1 MDQDVPSVVV
11 EGTKTVARQLNA
23 DLAAVARAVTE
34 EITDSIPELA
44 IDQRL
49 LELLGASVE
58 GNVENIV
65 HMLAHDIPAESMAAP
80 SAAKEY
86 ARRLAQ
92 QGGPIH
98 ALVRAYRL
106 GQHRLLKESFTHIH
120 RMFDDYE
127 ASLIYQRFVAQTFAY
142 IDWISEEIIS
152 VYQDER
158 EGWLTDQQVLR
169 SDLLRKVIAG
179 HAIDFDAAG
188 KTLGYTFHQWHLAA
202 VIWTA
207 ENDDAEL
214 SRIERDVVRLAH
226 HLGCSA
232 RPLVFAQDR
241 SSAWAWFPFGPR
253 EPDQIPFASAVEE
266 LDVPLRFAL
275 GSASGDVP
283 GFQLTL
289 HQAQRAHDV
298 AYLAGHS
305 APAVLAY
312 SEVSSVSQLTTD
324 LPSTKEWVETT
335 LGSLAIDDENHER
348 LRETLRIFLA
358 LGSSYTA
365 AATELTMHKNSVK
378 YRVERASQERGR
390 PIAHDRMDVEL
401 ALAACHWL
409 GHMVLRPPDA
419 TP

>member
-1 MDQDVPSVVV
+1 MDPVLPGVV
-11 EGTKTVARQLNA
+11 EGTKTVARLLNA

-34 EITDSIPELA
+34 EITDSIPELT

-58 GNVENIV
+58 SNVENIV
-65 HMLAHDIPAESMAAP
+65 HMLVHDIPAESMAAP

-92 QGGPIH
+92 HGGPIH

-106 GQHRLLKESFTHIH
+106 GQDRLLRESFAHIY
-120 RMFDDYE
+120 RMFDDFE

-142 IDWISEEIIS
+142 IDSISEEIIS
-152 VYQDER
+152 VYQEER

-169 SDLLRKVIAG
+169 ADLLRQVIAG
-179 HAIDFDAAG
+179 QAIDFGPAE
-188 KTLGYTFHQWHLAA
+188 KTLGYTLRQWHLAA
-202 VIWTA
+202 VIWTV
-207 ENDDAEL
+207 ENHDVEL

-226 HLGCSA
+226 HLGCGG

-253 EPDQIPFASAVEE
+253 EPDQILFASAVEE
-266 LDVPLRFAL
+266 LVIPLRFAL
-275 GSASGDVP
+275 GDPSRDVA

-298 AYLAGHS
+298 ACLAGLF

-312 SEVSSVSQLTTD
+312 PEVSAVSLLTTD
-324 LPSTKEWVETT
+324 LPSTREWVGTT
-335 LGSLAIDDENHER
+335 LGSLAIDDENHAL
-348 LRETLRIFLA
+348 LRETLRVFFA
-358 LGSSYTA
+358 HGSSYTA
-365 AATELTMHKNSVK
+365 AATQLMMHKNSVK
-378 YRVERASQERGR
+378 YRVEKASQERGR
-390 PIAHDRMDVEL
+390 PIIHDRMDVEL

-409 GHMVLRPPDA
+409 GHLVLRPPGSA
-419 TP
+419 P